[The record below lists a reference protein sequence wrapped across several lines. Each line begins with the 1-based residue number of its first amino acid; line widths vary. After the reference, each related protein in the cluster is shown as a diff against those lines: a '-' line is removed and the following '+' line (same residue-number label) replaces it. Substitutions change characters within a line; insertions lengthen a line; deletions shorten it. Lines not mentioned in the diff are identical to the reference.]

1 MRSNELFGALKER
14 RFRLLWLGQTTS
26 TLGDGL
32 VPVALAFAVIQTLD
46 GSPTDLG
53 IVLAAQTLPVVAFVL
68 AGGVWADR
76 LPRQMVMLVSDVI
89 RGVVQAT
96 IAVLLLSGHAQLWQ
110 LVVLIAVY
118 GTAQAFFQPAATG
131 LVPATISPG
140 RLQQANALLGLS
152 RSLAFVVGPAVAG
165 VIAATT
171 NPGTVFVFDAV
182 TFAVSAVSLA
192 LLRLPRSRRAGEPQS
207 FLADLKGGWHELVS
221 HTWLWVIV
229 AWAAAFLGVVVAPY
243 MTLGPV
249 VAKESLGG
257 AAAWGLIAAGWGVGT
272 VIGGLIA
279 MRWKPLRPMLVCC
292 AAVFLIA
299 PAMILLALAAPAPL
313 IAAFNALGG
322 SGMGMFGALWQTTL
336 QQHVPEEAL
345 SRVSA
350 WDWMGSYLF
359 LPLGLVL
366 AGPVSSVIGVSETLW
381 ISVGFIGVSTVAV
394 LLVPDVR
401 NLRRLDVADSVP
413 SEVLTKLPGEP
424 AEALHGT

>member
-1 MRSNELFGALKER
+1 MAAEGLFGALRER

-53 IVLAAQTLPVVAFVL
+53 IVLAAQTLPLVAFVL

-76 LPRQMVMLVSDVI
+76 LPRQIVMLVSDVI

-96 IAVLLLSGHAQLWQ
+96 IAVLLLSGHAELWQ
-110 LVVLIAVY
+110 LVVLVAIY

-131 LVPATISPG
+131 LVPATISAE
-140 RLQQANALLGLS
+140 RLQQANAFLGLS

-165 VIAATT
+165 VVAAAT
-171 NPGTVFVFDAV
+171 NPGSVFIVDAV
-182 TFAVSAVSLA
+182 TFAVSATSLA
-192 LLRLPRSRRAGEPQS
+192 LLRLPRGRREGERRS
-207 FLADLKGGWHELVS
+207 FFADLKGGWHELIS

-243 MTLGPV
+243 MVLGPV

-257 AAAWGLIAAGWGVGT
+257 PAAWGMIAAGWGVGT
-272 VIGGLIA
+272 VAGGLLA
-279 MRWKPLRPMLVCC
+279 LRWKPLRPMLVCC
-292 AAVFLIA
+292 AAVLLIT
-299 PAMILLALAAPAPL
+299 PAMILLALRAPAPL
-313 IAAFNALGG
+313 IAVLNALGG
-322 SGMGMFGALWQTTL
+322 SGMGLFGALWQTTL
-336 QQHVPEEAL
+336 QQHVPEESL

-366 AGPVSSVIGVSETLW
+366 AGPVSDVIGVSETLW
-381 ISVGFIGVSTVAV
+381 IAAGFIVVSTIAV

-401 NLRRLDVADSVP
+401 NLRRLDAPEAKPDA
-413 SEVLTKLPGEP
+413 VLTRLPGEP
-424 AEALHGT
+424 AEAFHGS